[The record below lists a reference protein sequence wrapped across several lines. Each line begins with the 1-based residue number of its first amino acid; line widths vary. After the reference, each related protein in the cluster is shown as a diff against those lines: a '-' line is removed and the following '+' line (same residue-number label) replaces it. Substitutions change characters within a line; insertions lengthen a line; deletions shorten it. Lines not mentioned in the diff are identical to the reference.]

1 MDTHITLNE
10 AVLNKRVASLI
21 AESRTLFNHAHAIAG
36 IAIPPTAAA
45 GAFVATAQQWRDR
58 FGHATSTHADNLRES
73 AEQVIAFARTAETLE
88 TRNAATFTT
97 GSPS

>member
-1 MDTHITLNE
+1 MNTHITLNE
-10 AVLNKRVASLI
+10 AALDKRVASLI
-21 AESRTLFNHAHAIAG
+21 TESQTLFDHARAIAS

-58 FGHATSTHADNLRES
+58 FSHATSTHAENLRES
-73 AEQVIAFARTAETLE
+73 AEQVVAFARTAKTLE
-88 TRNAATFTT
+88 ARNAATFTT